1 MDTPN
6 GLAYAE
12 WIQGRIKFRRIYKK
26 LIKIEQNC
34 SQSAFE
40 GSVDNIRG
48 QLDQQFEKV
57 AEQLEGL
64 SMLGIVKGI
73 NEFEAERPPLN
84 VMPQVIPPKTLHQS
98 TQ

>member
-1 MDTPN
+1 VINQANSDETLVKDVLVQLLMDTPN

-48 QLDQQFEKV
+48 
-57 AEQLEGL
+57 
-64 SMLGIVKGI
+64 
-73 NEFEAERPPLN
+73 
-84 VMPQVIPPKTLHQS
+84 
-98 TQ
+98 